1 MILYSHA
8 QIIYMRQEDR
18 LQLIW
23 AGTFIMS
30 GIIFA
35 LAFWFTPI
43 IGTLATLGYIIMY
56 VGLSIAFLMVFRS
69 MTRLNTEFVDS
80 LKGKKAE
87 IEQMKKSIERK
98 YLKKRIDEQTY
109 KRLAQ
114 DYEQQLTELEV
125 KIKNLKR
132 I

>member
-1 MILYSHA
+1 
-8 QIIYMRQEDR
+8 MRHEDR

-23 AGTFIMS
+23 AVTFIMS
-30 GIIFA
+30 GIVFA

-43 IGTLATLGYIIMY
+43 IGTLAALGYIIMY
-56 VGLSIAFLMVFRS
+56 VGLSFAFLMVFRS
-69 MTRLNTEFVDS
+69 MSRLNTEFVDS
-80 LKGKKAE
+80 LKSKKTE
-87 IEQMKKSIERK
+87 IEQMKKSVERK

-109 KRLAQ
+109 KRLVQ

-125 KIKNLKR
+125 KIRNLKR

>member
-1 MILYSHA
+1 MK
-8 QIIYMRQEDR
+8 QEDR

-56 VGLSIAFLMVFRS
+56 VGLSAAFLMVFRS
-69 MTRLNTEFVDS
+69 MTRLNTEFTDT
-80 LKGKKAE
+80 LKRKKTE
-87 IEQMKKSIERK
+87 IEQMKRSVERK

-109 KRLAQ
+109 KRLVQ

-125 KIKNLKR
+125 KIKNLRR

>member
-1 MILYSHA
+1 
-8 QIIYMRQEDR
+8 MRHEDK

-43 IGTLATLGYIIMY
+43 IGTLAALGYIIMY

-69 MTRLNTEFVDS
+69 MTRLNTEFVGT
-80 LKGKKAE
+80 LKSKRSE

-125 KIKNLKR
+125 KIRNLKK

>member
-1 MILYSHA
+1 MILYSGN
-8 QIIYMRQEDR
+8 QIIYMRHEDR
-18 LQLIW
+18 LQIIW
-23 AGTFIMS
+23 AATFIMS
-30 GIIFA
+30 GIVFA

-43 IGTLATLGYIIMY
+43 IGTLAALGYIIMY
-56 VGLSIAFLMVFRS
+56 VGLSIAFLLVFRS
-69 MTRLNTEFVDS
+69 MSRLNTEFVDT
-80 LKGKKAE
+80 LKGKKNE

-109 KRLAQ
+109 KRLVQ

>member
-1 MILYSHA
+1 
-8 QIIYMRQEDR
+8 MRQEDR

-30 GIIFA
+30 GVVFA

-43 IGTLATLGYIIMY
+43 IGTLAALGYIIMY
-56 VGLSIAFLMVFRS
+56 VGLSIAFLLVFRS
-69 MTRLNTEFVDS
+69 MTRLNTEFVDT
-80 LKGKKAE
+80 LRAKKNE

-109 KRLAQ
+109 RRLVQ

-125 KIKNLKR
+125 KIKNLKK

>member
-1 MILYSHA
+1 MKH
-8 QIIYMRQEDR
+8 EDR

-30 GIIFA
+30 GMIFA

-43 IGTLATLGYIIMY
+43 IGTLAALGYIIMY
-56 VGLSIAFLMVFRS
+56 VGLSTAFLLVFRS
-69 MTRLNTEFVDS
+69 MTRLNTEFVDT
-80 LKGKKAE
+80 LKAKKSE
-87 IEQMKKSIERK
+87 ITQMKRSVERK
-98 YLKKRIDEQTY
+98 YLKKKIDEATY
-109 KRLAQ
+109 RRMAQ

-125 KIKNLKR
+125 KIRNLKR

>member
-1 MILYSHA
+1 MILYSEN
-8 QIIYMRQEDR
+8 QIIYMKHEDK

-23 AGTFIMS
+23 AVTFIMS
-30 GIIFA
+30 GVIFA
-35 LAFWFTPI
+35 LAFWFTPV
-43 IGTLATLGYIIMY
+43 IGTLAALGYIIMY
-56 VGLSIAFLMVFRS
+56 VGLSIAFLLVFRS
-69 MTRLNTEFVDS
+69 MTRLNTEFVDT
-80 LKGKKAE
+80 LRAKKNE

-98 YLKKRIDEQTY
+98 YLKKKIDEQTY
-109 KRLAQ
+109 RRLVQ

>member
-1 MILYSHA
+1 
-8 QIIYMRQEDR
+8 MRQEDR

-23 AGTFIMS
+23 AVTFIMS
-30 GIIFA
+30 GVIFA
-35 LAFWFTPI
+35 LAFWFTPV
-43 IGTLATLGYIIMY
+43 IGTLAALGFIIMY
-56 VGLSIAFLMVFRS
+56 VGLSIAFLLVFRS
-69 MTRLNTEFVDS
+69 MTRLNTEFVDT
-80 LKGKKAE
+80 LRAKKNE

-98 YLKKRIDEQTY
+98 YLKKKIDEQTY
-109 KRLAQ
+109 RRLVQ

>member
-1 MILYSHA
+1 
-8 QIIYMRQEDR
+8 MRQDDR

-23 AGTFIMS
+23 AVTFIMS
-30 GIIFA
+30 GVIFA
-35 LAFWFTPI
+35 LAFWFTPV
-43 IGTLATLGYIIMY
+43 IGTLAALGFIIMY
-56 VGLSIAFLMVFRS
+56 VGLSIAFLLVFRS
-69 MTRLNTEFVDS
+69 MTRLNTEFVDT
-80 LKGKKAE
+80 LRAKKNE

-98 YLKKRIDEQTY
+98 YLKKKIDEQTY
-109 KRLAQ
+109 RRLVQ

>member
-1 MILYSHA
+1 
-8 QIIYMRQEDR
+8 MRHEDK
-18 LQLIW
+18 LQVIW
-23 AGTFIMS
+23 AATFIMS
-30 GIIFA
+30 GVIFA

-43 IGTLATLGYIIMY
+43 IGTLAALGYIIMY
-56 VGLSIAFLMVFRS
+56 VGLSVAFLMVFRS
-69 MTRLNTEFVDS
+69 MTKLNTEFVDTLRS
-80 LKGKKAE
+80 KKRE
-87 IEQMKKSIERK
+87 LEQMKKSIERK

-125 KIKNLKR
+125 KIRNLKR

>member
-1 MILYSHA
+1 
-8 QIIYMRQEDR
+8 MRHEDK

-43 IGTLATLGYIIMY
+43 IGTLAALGYIIMY
-56 VGLSIAFLMVFRS
+56 VGLSLAFLLVFRS
-69 MTRLNTEFVDS
+69 MSRLNTEFVGT
-80 LKGKKAE
+80 LKSKKAE
-87 IEQMKKSIERK
+87 IEQMKKSVERK
-98 YLKKRIDEQTY
+98 YLKKKIDEQTY
-109 KRLAQ
+109 RRLVQ
-114 DYEQQLTELEV
+114 DYERQLTELEV
-125 KIKNLKR
+125 KIRNLRK

>member
-1 MILYSHA
+1 
-8 QIIYMRQEDR
+8 MRHEDR
-18 LQLIW
+18 LQIVW

-30 GIIFA
+30 GVIFA

-43 IGTLATLGYIIMY
+43 IGTLAALGYIIMY
-56 VGLSIAFLMVFRS
+56 VGLSLAFLLVFRS
-69 MTRLNTEFVDS
+69 MSRLNTEFVGTLQS
-80 LKGKKAE
+80 KRSE

-98 YLKKRIDEQTY
+98 YLKKKIDEHTY
-109 KRLAQ
+109 RRLAQ
-114 DYEQQLTELEV
+114 DYERQLTELEV

>member
-1 MILYSHA
+1 MRHEDKL
-8 QIIYMRQEDR
+8 QIV
-18 LQLIW
+18 W
-23 AGTFIMS
+23 ATTFIMS

-43 IGTLATLGYIIMY
+43 IGTLAALGYIIMY
-56 VGLSIAFLMVFRS
+56 VGLSLAFLLVFRS
-69 MTRLNTEFVDS
+69 MGKINTEFIDT
-80 LKGKKAE
+80 LKAKKSE

-109 KRLAQ
+109 RRLAQ
-114 DYEQQLTELEV
+114 DYERQLTELEV
-125 KIKNLKR
+125 KIRNLRR

>member
-1 MILYSHA
+1 MILYSEN

-23 AGTFIMS
+23 AVTFIMS
-30 GIIFA
+30 GVIFA
-35 LAFWFTPI
+35 LAFWFTPV
-43 IGTLATLGYIIMY
+43 IGTLAALGYIIMY
-56 VGLSIAFLMVFRS
+56 VGLSMAFLVVFRS
-69 MTRLNTEFVDS
+69 MTKLNTEFVDT
-80 LKGKKAE
+80 LKNKKNE

>member
-1 MILYSHA
+1 MK
-8 QIIYMRQEDR
+8 QEDR

-35 LAFWFTPI
+35 LAFMFTPI
-43 IGTLATLGYIIMY
+43 IGTLAALGYIVMY
-56 VGLSIAFLMVFRS
+56 VGLSMAFLLVFRS
-69 MTRLNTEFVDS
+69 MTRLNTEFVDT
-80 LKGKKAE
+80 LKGKKSE
-87 IEQMKKSIERK
+87 IEQMKRSVERK
-98 YLKKRIDEQTY
+98 YLKKKIDESTY

>member
-1 MILYSHA
+1 
-8 QIIYMRQEDR
+8 MRHEDR

-23 AGTFIMS
+23 AITFIMS
-30 GIIFA
+30 GVIFA

-43 IGTLATLGYIIMY
+43 IGTLAALGYIIMY
-56 VGLSIAFLMVFRS
+56 VGLSTAFLMVFRS
-69 MTRLNTEFVDS
+69 MSRLNTEFVET
-80 LKGKKAE
+80 LRGKKSE
-87 IEQMKKSIERK
+87 LEQMKKSVERK

-109 KRLAQ
+109 RRLAQ

-125 KIKNLKR
+125 KIKNLRK

>member
-1 MILYSHA
+1 MILYSEN
-8 QIIYMRQEDR
+8 QIIYMKQEDR
-18 LQLIW
+18 LQMIW
-23 AGTFIMS
+23 AITFIMS
-30 GIIFA
+30 GVIFA

-43 IGTLATLGYIIMY
+43 IGTLAALGYIIMY
-56 VGLSIAFLMVFRS
+56 VGLSVVFLIVFRS
-69 MTRLNTEFVDS
+69 MARLNTEFVDT
-80 LKGKKAE
+80 LRAKKND

-98 YLKKRIDEQTY
+98 YLKKKIDEQTY
-109 KRLAQ
+109 RRLVQ

>member
-1 MILYSHA
+1 
-8 QIIYMRQEDR
+8 MRHEDK

-23 AGTFIMS
+23 AATFIMS
-30 GIIFA
+30 GLIFA
-35 LAFWFTPI
+35 IAFWFTPV
-43 IGTLATLGYIIMY
+43 IGTLAALGYIVMY
-56 VGLSIAFLMVFRS
+56 VGLSVAFLVVFRS
-69 MTRLNTEFVDS
+69 MARLNTEFVDT
-80 LKGKKAE
+80 LKAKKSE

-98 YLKKRIDEQTY
+98 YLKKKIDEQTY

-125 KIKNLKR
+125 KIKNLRK